1 MSNDFEELETL
12 WKSGSRSEVEPSLQ
26 QTVIKQTRMWY
37 LLLVA
42 EVIALLIGLFFPFV
56 IVIQNPEPFWIFW
69 AVDLWGV
76 VAISGWFTLT
86 RARSLLYDLDQTT
99 EAYERLLRK
108 RYSHQ
113 IIVSQLGILLASIQ
127 FVVLPLLYW
136 YKITAKSINE
146 SASPIAFVIVL
157 LVMVGYILT
166 MLRVAKS
173 TRRKLNHL
181 TSN

>member
-1 MSNDFEELETL
+1 MSNDLEDLEAL
-12 WKSGSRSEVEPSLQ
+12 WKSGSQLKVEPSLQ

-37 LLLVA
+37 LLFIA
-42 EVIALLIGLFFPFV
+42 EVIAILIGLVFPFV

-86 RARSLLYDLDQTT
+86 RARSLLFDLDQTT
-99 EAYERLLRK
+99 QAYERLLRK

-113 IIVSQLGILLASIQ
+113 IKASHIGVLLASIQ

-136 YKITAKSINE
+136 YQMSAKSINE
-146 SASPIAFVIVL
+146 SASPLSFVIVL
-157 LVMVGYILT
+157 LVMGGYILT

-181 TSN
+181 ATN